1 MSTKKTKNEIII
13 YTNETCP
20 YCKQI
25 KEKLDEE
32 KISYTNRLTTDYEE
46 QWNEIGNLIGMSTV
60 PTIHYKGSYFVA
72 GRDFPNPDFLLN
84 IIKNYKQSKFSI
96 EEQTI
101 EKIKTLNHNIYKAF
115 QGVDSRLQAIEKNY
129 RELFEEETKTK

>member
-20 YCKQI
+20 YCKQV
-25 KEKLDEE
+25 KEKLDGE

-60 PTIHYKGSYFVA
+60 PTIHYKDSYFVA

-84 IIKNYKQSKFSI
+84 IIKNYKKSKFSI
-96 EEQTI
+96 EEQTM

-129 RELFEEETKTK
+129 RELFEEETKTE

>member
-32 KISYTNRLTTDYEE
+32 KISYTNRLTTHYEE
-46 QWNEIGNLIGMSTV
+46 HWNELGNFIGMSTV
-60 PTIHYKGSYFVA
+60 PTIHYKGS
-72 GRDFPNPDFLLN
+72 
-84 IIKNYKQSKFSI
+84 
-96 EEQTI
+96 
-101 EKIKTLNHNIYKAF
+101 
-115 QGVDSRLQAIEKNY
+115 
-129 RELFEEETKTK
+129 